1 MSSVATDTT
10 DPSSALLPAPSF
22 APPPFLPV
30 QELLE
35 MSRPEPRVAWVGWG
49 AGLLLAIVIGS
60 ALLTSH
66 FESLRTPVRAASL
79 VAMFAVV
86 GLLMSA
92 TVATVRRHQEAQR
105 AIDAAGEMV
114 QLRRWAEAAM
124 LLQEILSRP
133 ARTPNQRTQALIYLS
148 AVLSRYHR
156 FADAIAV
163 QEHVLEHGLVD
174 ESTAQGLRLGRAMA
188 MLRED
193 HLFDADRAI
202 SELRRSARGGAEL
215 PGLALV
221 ELYRDVKTGHP
232 AEGTNLFESRVT
244 ALRDGLGHRVAD
256 AYALAARAYD
266 MLGRTTEAQD
276 AYTRATLLAPSIELH
291 RRYPEMAPLAGRYT
305 PAPAPPE
312 AA

>member
-1 MSSVATDTT
+1 MVTVMA
-10 DPSSALLPAPSF
+10 
-22 APPPFLPV
+22 
-30 QELLE
+30 
-35 MSRPEPRVAWVGWG
+35 
-49 AGLLLAIVIGS
+49 
-60 ALLTSH
+60 
-66 FESLRTPVRAASL
+66 
-79 VAMFAVV
+79 
-86 GLLMSA
+86 LLMSA

-105 AIDAAGEMV
+105 LIDAAGEMV

-124 LLQEILSRP
+124 LLQRILSQP
-133 ARTPNQRTQALIYLS
+133 ARTPNQRTQSLIYLS

-193 HLFDADRAI
+193 HLVDADRAM
-202 SELRRSARGGAEL
+202 SELRRSTRNGPEL
-215 PGLALV
+215 PGLTLV

-232 AEGTNLFESRVT
+232 AEAANLFESRLMS
-244 ALRDGLGHRVAD
+244 LRDGLGHRVAD

-266 MLGRTTEAQD
+266 MMGRTNEAQD
-276 AYTRATLLAPSIELH
+276 AYTRATLLAPPVELH
-291 RRYPEMAPLAGRYT
+291 RRYPEVAQLAGRYT
-305 PAPAPPE
+305 PAPAPAE